1 MYLDSTP
8 KIRPPKLIRGGIP
21 VSIRV
26 SAQAAQGGFAR
37 CLSLEC
43 LSRDPLLRADLM
55 EGDSAG
61 PSRKPSSQSQHAIY
75 KLEMMFPMQ
84 EGKSILD
91 DLRTGAR
98 TLLGRD
104 VMGGTEN
111 PLRALVAIGSLTA
124 SRGAKALTAAPSA
137 AASTGD
143 PFCTI
148 AVLAAPV
155 PQQPVAPIS
164 LALITLIIIYDGAG
178 RLKASVKRSL
188 KTLLAGSQGA
198 ATFSAALQVLEAW
211 SAASAM
217 SFVDEHPSNVVKVE
231 WRGGVERDLI
241 DYLKERVATD
251 NQTPLM
257 RTSNSA
263 LLACSGLDVLG
274 PHSRKRPLM
283 LADKT
288 HQPSSPRGGSSSSAL
303 LASPTKLS
311 SAPSARPPDEA
322 LATLLSWSDELTAE
336 EATRRAN
343 GLLEL
348 IQKTMEE
355 NAVYKIANAGTLDSR
370 KVRARASLPS
380 CPLSCLQLS

>member
-1 MYLDSTP
+1 
-8 KIRPPKLIRGGIP
+8 
-21 VSIRV
+21 
-26 SAQAAQGGFAR
+26 
-37 CLSLEC
+37 
-43 LSRDPLLRADLM
+43 M

-61 PSRKPSSQSQHAIY
+61 PSRKPSSQLQHAIY

-84 EGKSILD
+84 EGATVLD
-91 DLRTGAR
+91 ELRTGAR

-104 VMGGTEN
+104 VKGGTEN
-111 PLRALVAIGSLTA
+111 PLRALVAIGGSLTA
-124 SRGAKALTAAPSA
+124 SRGANSLLTTTGTGPSL
-137 AASTGD
+137 
-143 PFCTI
+143 CTI
-148 AVLAAPV
+148 AVLAAP
-155 PQQPVAPIS
+155 PVAPPVATM
-164 LALITLIIIYDGAG
+164 ALITLIIIYDGAG

-188 KTLLAGSQGA
+188 WTLLAGHQGA

-217 SFVDEHPSNVVKVE
+217 SFVDDHPSNVIKVE
-231 WRGGVERDLI
+231 WRGGIERDLI

-263 LLACSGLDVLG
+263 LLACSGMDMLG
-274 PHSRKRPLM
+274 PHSRKRVLM
-283 LADKT
+283 LTDAGAGTDA
-288 HQPSSPRGGSSSSAL
+288 HQPSSQRGGSSSSAL
-303 LASPTKLS
+303 LASPTKVT
-311 SAPSARPPDEA
+311 SAPSARPPEEA
-322 LATLLSWSDELTAE
+322 LATLLSWSGELTAE